1 MALRLIEVFL
11 PQKNEYRLQQALKD
25 FKVLDIWQ
33 ERFSKEFILI
43 KILITSEDTET
54 LLDILNKH
62 ISLVEGHRIII
73 LPVEASLPRPEI
85 VKEEILEN
93 KEPKPENNSKAKKCR
108 ISREELYADVEEIT
122 SLSYVFVLLSLL
134 SSVVAAIG
142 ILQNNVAVIIGAM
155 VIAPLL
161 GPNVSFSLA
170 TTLGDIDLAKRALK
184 ANMAGIFTVL
194 SFAAIVGYMLKV
206 DPNIP
211 ELISRTK
218 VSPGDVILAM
228 AAGSAAA
235 LSLTTGVASALIG
248 VMVAVALLPPLVVLG
263 MLVGQGEWQLAMG
276 AMLLVL
282 TNLICINLSGV
293 VTFLAQGIR
302 PRKYGDA
309 DRAKKATKIAIVLW
323 TFLLILL
330 VVLIILSQNGWKDH
344 L

>member
-11 PQKNEYRLQQALKD
+11 PPKDEYRVQQALND
-25 FKVLDIWQ
+25 FEVLDIWQ
-33 ERFSKEFILI
+33 ERFSKEFIHI

-54 LLDILNKH
+54 VLDLLNKH
-62 ISLVEGHRIII
+62 ISMVEGHRIIL
-73 LPVEASLPRPEI
+73 LPVVASLPRPEI
-85 VKEEILEN
+85 VNEEMPDNGESQ
-93 KEPKPENNSKAKKCR
+93 PENNSKAKKGR

-122 SLSYVFVLLSLL
+122 SLSYVFVILSLL

-161 GPNVSFSLA
+161 GPNVAFSLA

-184 ANMAGIFTVL
+184 ANIMGIFTVI
-194 SFAAIVGYMLKV
+194 SFAAVVGYMFKV
-206 DPNIP
+206 DPDIP

-218 VSPGDVILAM
+218 VSLSDVILAM

-248 VMVAVALLPPLVVLG
+248 VMVAVALLPPLVVFG
-263 MLVGQGEWQLAMG
+263 MLMGQGEWQLAMG

-302 PRKYGDA
+302 PRKYKDA
-309 DRAKKATKIAIVLW
+309 DKAKKATQIAIVLW

-330 VVLIILSQNGWKDH
+330 VVLIILSQNGWKVNF
-344 L
+344 